1 LSGQR
6 AFSNVWRGLAAA
18 VGLAACL
25 ATSAGAAPVQ
35 EARATQPL
43 EPLNHYKHVSW
54 SIENGAPSRVNAI
67 GQSRDGYLWIGSVD
81 GLFRFD
87 GVAFEPLQ
95 LDAAKPG
102 RLVVSEVLGARSGE
116 VWVGLGRS
124 RGVAVYRGGR
134 LVDARMPHPSR
145 EVTGLAEDGEGGI
158 WVARGGRKRDTLARY
173 WRGHWQEI
181 DASWNLPDQEIWQ
194 IRFTRDGTMWVVLT
208 DTVMRRAPG
217 AKRFEATGAKVARRA
232 SIAEDALGRIWLS
245 DSTGTHLLKGDAP
258 AASSLQRAYPQK
270 DEVGGTRILFDHK
283 GDLWGATW
291 TDGLFQIA
299 APEIAP
305 RPATAANPHVM
316 AYKAVNGLTSD
327 QTHAVFEDREGNIWF
342 GTELGLDMLRPAA
355 VIVDTAIPANSPR
368 GYRMATT
375 QDGVVHIADAHTLY
389 DIAPGASPK
398 AVLTTAWS
406 PGSVCAGRGNSVWL
420 TLRDTVMRVRGGS
433 SDVYPKPSEA
443 SAYGCAEDKAGRL
456 WMAALDKGL
465 YWFEEGRWRGWPGLS
480 PSIGLPAN
488 AATQADGQA
497 AILFRNA
504 PPLQGAPPFTP
515 LFQERFKIGGVEGVL
530 PGLDALFVSGAQG
543 FARLR
548 GDQIRTL
555 DSDRYPWLA
564 SVNGLVQT
572 STGETWTVGDAGIV
586 RMRTSDL
593 DKALERPGAPL
604 PHQTFDFRDG
614 LNSFAQKTPGPQI
627 TVGGDGRL
635 WILTRRNVVSIDPA
649 RLSPNTLPPP
659 VAIRSASAAK
669 QHFRD
674 PTAIRLPAGTTDL
687 RIGYTALSLSVP
699 SRVRFKYRLEGVER
713 DWVDAGGRREVIYTN
728 LHPGTFHFHVKA
740 ANNDGVWNAQ
750 GAILTITIPPTLVE
764 TWWFRAACVL
774 LAALALW
781 GVYALRL
788 RQVAGRIKDR
798 LEERA
803 AERERIAREL
813 HDTLLQSVQ
822 GLIMRFQSVAD
833 HIPDDQPAKTVINQA
848 LDRAD
853 QMLVEGRESVRDL
866 RRHDD
871 RRLDVIL
878 RELAQEQP
886 FDPGVKVE
894 LVSEGVARAI
904 QTASQEEIVRI
915 AGEALFNAARHAKA
929 GHVLVRVAY
938 GVKRL
943 QVSIRDDGV
952 GLGANRM
959 AWASREGHYGLIGMH
974 ERARRMRAQLAI
986 ESSSGKGTTITLSVA
1001 ASIAYPNPPWFA
1013 RFGKK
1018 PPAEG

>member
-1 LSGQR
+1 MR
-6 AFSNVWRGLAAA
+6 WRRLPSAL
-18 VGLAACL
+18 GLAACL
-25 ATSAGAAPVQ
+25 ATSAPAHAAPSV
-35 EARATQPL
+35 
-43 EPLNHYKHVSW
+43 EPLSDYKHVSW
-54 SIENGAPSRVNAI
+54 SIETGAPSRVNTI
-67 GQSRDGYLWIGSVD
+67 GQSKDGYLWIGSVD

-87 GVAFEPLQ
+87 GVAFEPIQ
-95 LDAAKPG
+95 MEAAKPG
-102 RLVVSEVLGARSGE
+102 RLVVSEVLGARSGD

-124 RGVAVYRGGR
+124 GGVAVYRGGR

-158 WVARGGRKRDTLARY
+158 WVARGGRKRDTLARF

-181 DASWNLPDQEIWQ
+181 DARWNVPDQEIWQ
-194 IRFTRDGTMWVVLT
+194 IRVTRDGTMWVVLT

-217 AKRFEATGAKVARRA
+217 ANRFEATGAHVARRA

-245 DSTGTHLLKGDAP
+245 DSSGTHLLKGDTP
-258 AASSLQRAYPQK
+258 ASSSLQRAYPQK

-305 RPATAANPHVM
+305 RPASAANPHVM

-327 QTHAVFEDREGNIWF
+327 QTHSVFEDREGNIWF

-355 VIVDTAIPANSPR
+355 VIVDNTIPANSPR

-375 QDGVVHIADAHTLY
+375 QDGVVHITDAHTLF
-389 DIAPGASPK
+389 DIQPGQSPK
-398 AVLTTAWS
+398 AILTTQWS
-406 PGSVCAGRGNSVWL
+406 AGSVCAGRGNSVWL
-420 TLRDTVMRVRGGS
+420 TLRDTLLRVRDGAS
-433 SDVYPKPSEA
+433 ETYPKPSEA
-443 SAYGCAEDKAGRL
+443 SAYGCAEDKEGRL

-465 YWFEEGRWRGWPGLS
+465 YWFEQGTWRSWAGLS

-488 AATQADGQA
+488 ATTQADGQA

-504 PPLQGAPPFTP
+504 PPLQGRPPFTP

-548 GDQIRTL
+548 GEQIRTL
-555 DSDRYPWLA
+555 DADRYPWLA

-572 STGETWTVGDAGIV
+572 ASGDTWTIGDAGIV
-586 RMRTSDL
+586 RMRSTDL
-593 DKALERPGAPL
+593 NHALDQPGAPL

-627 TVGGDGRL
+627 AVGGDGRL
-635 WILTRRNVVSIDPA
+635 WILTRRNVVTINPA
-649 RLSPNTLPPP
+649 RLSPNALPPP
-659 VAIRSASAAK
+659 VAIRSASAAH

-699 SRVRFKYRLEGVER
+699 SRVRFKYRLEGVEP
-713 DWVDAGGRREVIYTN
+713 DWVEAGGRREVIYSN
-728 LHPGTFHFHVKA
+728 LHPGTFRFHVKA
-740 ANNDGVWNAQ
+740 ANNDGVWNEQ
-750 GAILTITIPPTLVE
+750 GAVLTITIPPTLVE
-764 TWWFRAACVL
+764 TWWFRALGVL
-774 LAALALW
+774 VFALALW

-853 QMLVEGRESVRDL
+853 LMLVEGRDRVMDL
-866 RRHDD
+866 RRRDV
-871 RRLDVIL
+871 RRLDIIL
-878 RELAQEQP
+878 RELAHEQP

-894 LVSEGVARAI
+894 LVTDGAARVI
-904 QTASQEEIVRI
+904 QTVALEEIVRI

-929 GHVLVRVAY
+929 SQVLVKVSY

-952 GLGANRM
+952 GLGANRA
-959 AWASREGHYGLIGMH
+959 AWASREGHYGLIGMQ
-974 ERARRMRAQLAI
+974 ERARKMRAQLAI
-986 ESSSGKGTTITLSVA
+986 ESSSGKGTTVTLSVA
-1001 ASIAYPNPPWFA
+1001 ASIAYPTQSWFA
-1013 RFGKK
+1013 RFERKRG
-1018 PPAEG
+1018 AEG